1 MNKQK
6 IKAYMFLLWAAFSI
20 SGCSGSRNSSQMYL
34 EAKTQE
40 DSSAQAD
47 DEIRSNQNQSS
58 KSDGRSNQ
66 DQSLKSDGGSE
77 QNQSSEADG
86 RLKQG
91 KGLDGKA
98 NAGTPD
104 DGMAGAEAE
113 NSTCF
118 VYVCGAVKRAGVFEL
133 PSGSRVYEA
142 IALAGGFC
150 KNAYEKG
157 INQARQIQDGDMI
170 EVLTKKEH
178 KELER
183 DSSSGESGAGAAG
196 VNVSDKSNAE
206 RNAGTASDSLID
218 INTADA
224 AQLMTL
230 NGIGEAKAASIISY
244 RESSGGFSAIE
255 EIKNV
260 SGIGEGV
267 YAKIQDK
274 IKVS

>member
-20 SGCSGSRNSSQMYL
+20 SGCSGSRNSSKMYL

-66 DQSLKSDGGSE
+66 NQSLKSDSGSGRD
-77 QNQSSEADG
+77 QLSGSDD

-91 KGLDGKA
+91 KGSDGKA
-98 NAGTPD
+98 DAGILD
-104 DGMAGAEAE
+104 NSLAGAEAE
-113 NSTCF
+113 NDTCF

-170 EVLTKKEH
+170 EVLTKKEQ
-178 KELER
+178 KELEQ
-183 DSSSGESGAGAAG
+183 DSSAGASAAGSVG
-196 VNVSDKSNAE
+196 VNVSDESD
-206 RNAGTASDSLID
+206 AGTAADGLID